1 MSFKRFDPQDV
12 VVSSDAVTAP
22 AWSNN
27 TVILET
33 FESSNTQ
40 TAAESGK
47 YYYHVF
53 NTGSASTSAAVQ
65 FSVAHGNR
73 IENGAPRYD
82 ASVTGSYSRT
92 VYGQFRTLVFGDED
106 TNFTFES
113 GATTRTPENVLFIAV
128 ERARYK
134 EAIFP
139 GSLSLRIS
147 GSTADSLR
155 LTDNSLT
162 ASSDTFV
169 DGGRVYSI
177 FSGSNGGVVN
187 SGIEYGK
194 LFPDIGLLA
203 FDGDLLSS
211 SNHVKISGS
220 SVANFT
226 ADNNNSLWFKAL
238 ATGSHFQLRS
248 QETLSSNYVFIRAR
262 NSEFNYSNNPSNI
275 TGSGEL
281 RHSVMIDNPQAYI
294 TSIGMYNDSNDLLA
308 VAKLSTPLIK
318 DFTKE
323 ALLRVKLD
331 Y

>member
-1 MSFKRFDPQDV
+1 MSYKRFDPQDI

-22 AWSNN
+22 CWSNN

-33 FESSNTQ
+33 FETSNTQ
-40 TAAESGK
+40 TAATSGK

-134 EAIFP
+134 ESIFP
-139 GSLSLRIS
+139 GSLDLKIKS
-147 GSTADSLR
+147 GSNTLR
-155 LTDNSLT
+155 VTDNSLT

-187 SGIEYGK
+187 SSIEYGK
-194 LFPDIGLLA
+194 LFPDIGVLA

-211 SNHVKISGS
+211 SNHVIISGS
-220 SVANFT
+220 TVSNFT
-226 ADNNNSLWFKAL
+226 AANNNSLWFRAL

-281 RHSVMIDNPQAYI
+281 RHTVMIDNPQAYI

>member
-1 MSFKRFDPQDV
+1 MSYKRFDPQDI

-22 AWSNN
+22 CWSNN

-33 FESSNTQ
+33 FETSNTQ
-40 TAAESGK
+40 TAATSGK

-73 IENGAPRYD
+73 VENGAPRYD

-134 EAIFP
+134 ESIFP
-139 GSLSLRIS
+139 GSLDLKIKS
-147 GSTADSLR
+147 GSNTLR
-155 LTDNSLT
+155 VTDNSLT

-187 SGIEYGK
+187 SSIEYGK
-194 LFPDIGLLA
+194 LFPDIGVLA

-211 SNHVKISGS
+211 SNHVIISGS
-220 SVANFT
+220 TVSNFT
-226 ADNNNSLWFKAL
+226 AANNNSLWFRAL

-281 RHSVMIDNPQAYI
+281 RHTVMIDNPQAYI